1 MPKLSKRT
9 VDAAE
14 AKSKDYVIWDDDLAG
29 FGLRVF
35 TTGKRSYVLQYRALG
50 RSRRYTIGPHG
61 VWTPESARKEALIQL
76 ARVAKGEN
84 PAEEREL
91 DHKAITMKQLCERYL
106 EDLGNGLILGKGNRP
121 KRPSTKIT
129 DTGRINRHII
139 PLVGTRRVKDL
150 TQPEII
156 KIMMDI
162 MAGRTKVN
170 VKTANLRGRSIV
182 TGGVGTA
189 ARTIGLLSGILTY
202 AVNLGIIEKNPAHGI
217 KRPKDHT
224 RRRRLSENEYRVLG
238 QLLRDAETR
247 AEDEMDTAL
256 LTATRIIRQ
265 IALTGCR
272 RGEIIGLKWAETDTE
287 GSAFRFTDTKT
298 GESIRPIGLPVVDF
312 LETIRPDEPGVHVFP
327 GERQKDRPFGSF
339 PKHWNKLVKG
349 TALEGITAHV
359 LRHSFAS
366 IANDLGFTE
375 VTIAALL
382 GHSKG
387 TMTSKYIH
395 TMDSALIMAADTVS
409 SYIEA
414 LLNGIEFKQT
424 IYAFDRK
431 SRRKAALRFLEKQHE
446 PDDGDL
452 SAVATLARFDT
463 AGMDPTIPGSG

>member
-1 MPKLSKRT
+1 VLPKLTKRI
-9 VDAAE
+9 VDAAQ
-14 AKSKDYVIWDDDLAG
+14 AQSKDYVIWDDDLRG

-61 VWTPESARKEALIQL
+61 VWTPETARREALIQL
-76 ARVAKGEN
+76 GRVAKGEN

-91 DHKAITMKQLCERYL
+91 DHKAITVKQLCERYL
-106 EDLGNGLILGKGNRP
+106 DDLGNGLILGKGNRP
-121 KRPSTKIT
+121 KRPSTKTT

-162 MAGRTKVN
+162 MAGRTRVN
-170 VKTANLRGRSIV
+170 VKTSNLRGRSIV
-182 TGGVGTA
+182 TGGAGTA

-224 RRRRLSENEYRVLG
+224 RRRRLSEGEYRVLG
-238 QLLRDAETR
+238 ELLRNAE
-247 AEDEMDTAL
+247 AKANEELDNSLSTAVK
-256 LTATRIIRQ
+256 IIRQ

-272 RGEIIGLKWAETDTE
+272 RGEIIGLKWAEADTE
-287 GSAFRFTDTKT
+287 GSAFRFSDTKT
-298 GESIRPIGLPVVDF
+298 GESIRPIGLPVVEF
-312 LETIRPDEPGVHVFP
+312 LDATRADEQGVYVFP
-327 GERQKDRPFGSF
+327 GERQPVKAYGSF
-339 PKHWNKLVKG
+339 PKQWSKLVKG

-395 TMDSALIMAADTVS
+395 TMDGALIMAADTVS
-409 SYIEA
+409 SYIDA
-414 LLNGIEFKQT
+414 LLKGVEFKQT

-431 SRRKAALRFLEKQHE
+431 SRRKAALRFLQQQQ
-446 PDDGDL
+446 
-452 SAVATLARFDT
+452 
-463 AGMDPTIPGSG
+463 DPEELVERNQAHWALP

>member
-1 MPKLSKRT
+1 MPKLSKRV

-14 AKSKDYVIWDDDLAG
+14 TKNKDYVVWDDDLPG

-61 VWTPESARKEALIQL
+61 VWTPEAARKEALIQL
-76 ARVAKGEN
+76 GRVAQGDN

-91 DHKAITMKQLCERYL
+91 DHKAITMKQLCQRYL
-106 EDLGNGLILGKGNRP
+106 EDLGSGLILGKGNRP
-121 KRPSTKIT
+121 KRPSTKST

-162 MAGRTKVN
+162 MAGRTRVN
-170 VKTANLRGRSIV
+170 IKTANLRGRSIV

-217 KRPKDHT
+217 KRPKDRT
-224 RRRRLSENEYRVLG
+224 RRRRLSESEYRVFG
-238 QLLRDAETR
+238 QLLRNAEAKADAEL
-247 AEDEMDTAL
+247 DTAQA
-256 LTATRIIRQ
+256 TAIKIIRQ
-265 IALTGCR
+265 IAMTGCR

-298 GESIRPIGLPVVDF
+298 GESIRPIGLPVVEA
-312 LETIRPDEPGVHVFP
+312 LEAIRPADPGVHVFP
-327 GERQKDRPFGSF
+327 GDRQKDRPFGSF
-339 PKHWNKLVKG
+339 PKHWNKILKG
-349 TALEGITAHV
+349 SVLEGLTAHV

-366 IANDLGFTE
+366 TANDLGFTE
-375 VTIAALL
+375 MTIAALL

-395 TMDSALIMAADTVS
+395 TMDTTLIMAADTIS
-409 SYIEA
+409 SYIDA
-414 LLNGIEFKQT
+414 LLSGVEFKRT
-424 IYAFDRK
+424 INAFDRS
-431 SRRKAALRFLEKQHE
+431 SRRKTALRFLETQRE
-446 PDDGDL
+446 CDDAITIGQ
-452 SAVATLARFDT
+452 AV
-463 AGMDPTIPGSG
+463 

>member
-1 MPKLSKRT
+1 MPKLSKRV
-9 VDAAE
+9 VDSAE
-14 AKSKDYVIWDDDLAG
+14 PKDKDYVIWDDDLRG
-29 FGLRVF
+29 FGLRVMAS
-35 TTGKRSYVLQYRALG
+35 GRRSYLIQYRALG
-50 RSRRYTIGPHG
+50 RSRRYTIGAHG
-61 VWTPESARKEALIQL
+61 VWTPEAARKEALFQL
-76 ARVAKGEN
+76 GRAAKGDN

-91 DHKAITMKQLCERYL
+91 DHKAITMKQLCQRYL

-121 KRPSTKIT
+121 KRPSTKVT
-129 DTGRINRHII
+129 DTGRINRHLI

-162 MAGRTKVN
+162 MAGRTRVN

-217 KRPKDHT
+217 KRPKDHAC
-224 RRRRLSENEYRVLG
+224 RRRLSENEYRVLG
-238 QLLRDAETR
+238 QLLHNAEAK
-247 AEDEMDTAL
+247 AEIALDSSGSTAV
-256 LTATRIIRQ
+256 RIIRQ

-272 RGEIIGLKWAETDTE
+272 RGEIIGLKWAEADTE

-298 GESIRPIGLPVVDF
+298 GESIRPIGLPVVEF
-312 LETIRPDEPGVHVFP
+312 LEAIRPDKPGLHVFP
-327 GERQKDRPFGSF
+327 GERQKEGAFGSF
-339 PKHWNKLVKG
+339 PKHWNKIVKG

-366 IANDLGFTE
+366 VANDLGFTE

-395 TMDSALIMAADTVS
+395 TMDTALIMAADTIS

-414 LLNGIEFKQT
+414 LLNGVEFKRT
-424 IYAFDRK
+424 IYAFDRN
-431 SRRKAALRFLEKQHE
+431 SRRKAARRFLEQQHD
-446 PDDGDL
+446 PDDEEMIDK
-452 SAVATLARFDT
+452 AA
-463 AGMDPTIPGSG
+463 